1 MPGIP
6 VRARQSALC
15 TVGLGR
21 PKERIGRPRTISLN
35 SDSLR
40 GVFILYGRTQL
51 LGEIDE
57 HEFGI
62 LHRKWARL

>member
-1 MPGIP
+1 MP

-15 TVGLGR
+15 TVGVRTRWAGR
-21 PKERIGRPRTISLN
+21 E
-35 SDSLR
+35 DSASTATVD
-40 GVFILYGRTQL
+40 GFVYEGAFILYGRTQV

-62 LHRKWARL
+62 LHRKWARP